1 MRLYFFIFNYIIN
14 IITRVVSILIV
25 IFFYP
30 VNLLSC
36 TTNCKMVDKL
46 DKYIDSYSKE
56 WYQAFL
62 LLLMAGTPGIFN
74 AIQISSYVFLVDKP
88 SYWCDIPV
96 LKAAGWSDQMLL
108 NVSTP

>member
-1 MRLYFFIFNYIIN
+1 
-14 IITRVVSILIV
+14 
-25 IFFYP
+25 
-30 VNLLSC
+30 
-36 TTNCKMVDKL
+36 MVDKL

>member
-1 MRLYFFIFNYIIN
+1 MGGQYNNYI
-14 IITRVVSILIV
+14 
-25 IFFYP
+25 FFCP

-36 TTNCKMVDKL
+36 TTNFKMVDKL
-46 DKYIDSYSKE
+46 DKYIDSYSNE